1 MKHKVYILLNSIQQY
16 FVIKQLDAILIKL
29 QVGMLSP

>member
-1 MKHKVYILLNSIQQY
+1 MKHKVYILNSIQQY

-29 QVGMLSP
+29 QVGMLSL

>member
-1 MKHKVYILLNSIQQY
+1 MKHKVYILLNNKQQY
-16 FVIKQLDAILIKL
+16 FVVKQLDAIFIKL